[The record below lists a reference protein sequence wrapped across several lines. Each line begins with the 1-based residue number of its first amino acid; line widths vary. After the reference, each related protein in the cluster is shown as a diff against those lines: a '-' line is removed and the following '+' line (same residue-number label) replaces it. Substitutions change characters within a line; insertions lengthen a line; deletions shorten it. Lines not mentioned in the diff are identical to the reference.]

1 MNDLDSNPD
10 PDSDSL
16 SDSRSD
22 PSSDPS
28 SDPDPITP
36 AGFDS
41 LPTRRTRKPP
51 RTVTSIILLIL
62 GLGLA
67 ISSFTVQIVFLG
79 GFDTL
84 ETEARQAKT
93 MDESM
98 GAGFAG
104 IAVVVILLFAAI
116 VNLPAL
122 IFFLIGSL
130 RRNAFL
136 IVNRVLLVLVI
147 VLQLILILLLG
158 GSD

>member
-1 MNDLDSNPD
+1 MNDLDSN
-10 PDSDSL
+10 
-16 SDSRSD
+16 
-22 PSSDPS
+22 
-28 SDPDPITP
+28 PDPITP

-104 IAVVVILLFAAI
+104 IAVVVIL
-116 VNLPAL
+116 P
-122 IFFLIGSL
+122 
-130 RRNAFL
+130 RRPSGFHQ
-136 IVNRVLLVLVI
+136 RVLHKAGRRR
-147 VLQLILILLLG
+147 QS
-158 GSD
+158 GSTSPQPT